1 MKSNLLL
8 ALFTTLL
15 FSCSKQMDENFNGKQ
30 NGEQAS
36 ASNQSHQTVR
46 PFKATTSTWYRISP
60 VAPVPVEI
68 GGIVYTLFAHV
79 PGGGQGNATH
89 MGNINTWFNQL
100 AFSASELPVPAG
112 SLVASVV
119 DVLNYPVLGAPL
131 PLIQAGDFA
140 GLAAA
145 NVLLNIPAAVNGRMV
160 SSLFYNDKGDAVFL
174 SNSTVSTITGGSAT
188 RSEFGGKALIV
199 GGRGKFL
206 HASGEVD
213 FTGYFNPGNPND
225 AAYGVDGWISY

>member
-8 ALFTTLL
+8 ALFSTLL
-15 FSCSKQMDENFNGKQ
+15 FSCSKQMDENFNAKP
-30 NGEQAS
+30 NGELVN
-36 ASNQSHQTVR
+36 ASNESHQTIR
-46 PFKATTSTWYRISP
+46 PFKASTSTWYRISP
-60 VAPVPVEI
+60 IAPTPVEI
-68 GGIVYTLFAHV
+68 GGIVYTLFAQV

-89 MGNINTWFNQL
+89 MGNIKTWFNQL

-119 DVLNYPVLGAPL
+119 DVIYYQVVGAPL
-131 PLIQAGDFA
+131 PLIQAGDFD

-145 NVLLNIPAAVNGRMV
+145 NVLLNIPAEVNGRMV

-174 SNSTVSTITGGSAT
+174 SNSTVSTITGGSPS
-188 RSEFGGKALIV
+188 RNEFGGKALIV

-213 FTGYFNPGNPND
+213 FSGYFNPGDPND